1 MVSNP
6 TSRQELVV
14 EWPSSVGVVA
24 ARNGRSCSFD
34 CRRAIEGTF

>member
-6 TSRQELVV
+6 TSRWELVV
-14 EWPSSVGVVA
+14 EWLAGGMVA